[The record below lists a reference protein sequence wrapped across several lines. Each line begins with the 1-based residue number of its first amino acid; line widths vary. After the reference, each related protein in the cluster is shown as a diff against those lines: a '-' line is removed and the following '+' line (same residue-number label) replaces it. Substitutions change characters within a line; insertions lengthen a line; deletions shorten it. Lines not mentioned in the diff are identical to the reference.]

1 MRYGLNLLLW
11 TDRMHEGMG
20 PVVGRIKEM
29 GYDGV
34 EMPMFELN
42 ESLYT
47 DWGKRLDGLGLAR
60 TAVSVRGAGD
70 NPISPS
76 ASVRTAAVDALKRT
90 IDCCKAAGAEL
101 LVGPNHS
108 AIGEF
113 SGSGPT
119 EDEFKWGVD
128 SMRKAAEHA
137 EAAGVTIAVE
147 YLNRFENYFLT
158 SVAQTVRFVEAVGH
172 PSCRM
177 MYDTFHANIE
187 EKDLAAAIAAAA
199 PHSVLVHVSE
209 NDRSIPGTGHVAWDT
224 TFDALHAAGWNGWM
238 VVEAFGLALPN
249 IAAAT
254 KIWRKMFPDEDTLA
268 CEGLAFMKAHVAR
281 RWGS

>member
-11 TDRMHEGMG
+11 TDRMHEGMA
-20 PVVGRIKEM
+20 PIVERVRDM

-42 ESLYT
+42 ESLYAE
-47 DWGKRLDGLGLAR
+47 WGKRLDDLGLAR

-76 ASVRTAAVDALKRT
+76 AAVRTAAVDALKRT
-90 IDCCKAAGAEL
+90 IDCCRAAGAQVL
-101 LVGPNHS
+101 AGPNHS

-113 SGSGPT
+113 SGCGPT
-119 EDEFKWGVD
+119 EDELKWGVD
-128 SMRKAAEHA
+128 SLQQASEHA
-137 EAAGVTIAVE
+137 REAGVTFAIE

-158 SVAQTVRFVEAVGH
+158 SVEQTVRFVQAVDN
-172 PSCRM
+172 PACRM

-187 EKDLAAAIAAAA
+187 EKALSAAIKASA
-199 PHSVLVHVSE
+199 PHTVLVHISE
-209 NDRSIPGTGHVAWDT
+209 NDRSIPGTGHVDWNT
-224 TFDALHAAGWNGWM
+224 TFDALHAAGYDGWM
-238 VVEAFGLALPN
+238 VVEAFGLALPG

-268 CEGLAFMKAHVAR
+268 REGLAFMKQHVDR
-281 RWGS
+281 RWA

>member
-11 TDRMHEGMG
+11 TDRMHEGMA
-20 PVVGRIKEM
+20 PIVERVRDM

-42 ESLYT
+42 ESLYAE
-47 DWGKRLDGLGLAR
+47 WGKRLDDLGLAR

-76 ASVRTAAVDALKRT
+76 AAVRTAAVDALKRT
-90 IDCCKAAGAEL
+90 IDCCRAAGAQVL
-101 LVGPNHS
+101 AGPNHS

-119 EDEFKWGVD
+119 EDELKWGVD
-128 SMRKAAEHA
+128 SLQQASEHA
-137 EAAGVTIAVE
+137 REAGVTFAIE

-158 SVAQTVRFVEAVGH
+158 SVEQTVRFVQAVDN
-172 PSCRM
+172 PACRM

-187 EKDLAAAIAAAA
+187 EKALSAAIKASA
-199 PHSVLVHVSE
+199 PHTVLVHISE
-209 NDRSIPGTGHVAWDT
+209 NDRSIPGTGHVDWNT
-224 TFDALHAAGWNGWM
+224 TFDALHAAGYDGWM
-238 VVEAFGLALPN
+238 VVEAFGLALPG

-268 CEGLAFMKAHVAR
+268 REGLAFMKQHVDR
-281 RWGS
+281 RWA

>member
-11 TDRMHEGMG
+11 TDRMHEGME
-20 PVVGRIKEM
+20 PIVARIKEM

-42 ESLYT
+42 ESLYA
-47 DWGKRLDGLGLAR
+47 DWGKRLDDLGLER
-60 TAVSVRGAGD
+60 TAVSIRGAGD

-90 IDCCKAAGAEL
+90 IDCCQAAGAKL

-113 SGSGPT
+113 SGNGPT

-128 SMRKAAEHA
+128 SLRQAAEHA
-137 EAAGVTIAVE
+137 GQAGVGFAIE

-158 SVAQTVRFVEAVGH
+158 SVEQTVRFVEAVDH
-172 PSCRM
+172 PAFRM

-187 EKDLAAAIAAAA
+187 EKDLAAAITTAV
-199 PHSVLVHVSE
+199 PHTVLVHISE
-209 NDRSIPGTGHVAWDT
+209 NDRSIPGTGHVDWKT
-224 TFDALHAAGWNGWM
+224 TFDALHAAGYDGWM
-238 VVEAFGLALPN
+238 VVEAFGLALPG

-268 CEGLAFMKAHVAR
+268 REGLAFMKANVAQ
-281 RWGS
+281 RWG

>member
-11 TDRMHEGMG
+11 TDRMHEGME
-20 PVVGRIKEM
+20 PIVERVKAM

-42 ESLYT
+42 ESLYA
-47 DWGKRLDGLGLAR
+47 DWGKRLDDLGLAR
-60 TAVSVRGAGD
+60 TAVSVRGTGD

-76 ASVRTAAVDALKRT
+76 ASVRNAAVDSLKRT
-90 IDCCKAAGAEL
+90 IDCCQASGAMVL
-101 LVGPNHS
+101 AGPNHS

-128 SMRKAAEHA
+128 SLRQAAEHA
-137 EAAGVTIAVE
+137 GQAGVTFAIE

-158 SVAQTVRFVEAVGH
+158 SVEQTVRFVQAVDH
-172 PSCRM
+172 PACKM

-187 EKDLAAAIAAAA
+187 EKDLAAAIATAA
-199 PHSVLVHVSE
+199 PHTALVHISE
-209 NDRSIPGTGHVAWDT
+209 NDRSIPGSGHVDWNT
-224 TFDALHAAGWNGWM
+224 SFDALHAAGYDDWM
-238 VVEAFGLALPN
+238 VVEAFGLALPG

-268 CEGLAFMKAHVAR
+268 REGLAFMKQNVAQ

>member
-11 TDRMHEGMG
+11 TDRMHEGME
-20 PVVGRIKEM
+20 PIVARVKEM

-47 DWGKRLDGLGLAR
+47 DWGKRLDDLGLAR
-60 TAVSVRGAGD
+60 TAVSIRTAGD

-76 ASVRTAAVDALKRT
+76 ASVRASAVDALKRT
-90 IDCCKAAGAEL
+90 IDCCHAAGAKVL
-101 LVGPNHS
+101 AGPNHS

-113 SGSGPT
+113 SGSGPS
-119 EDEFKWGVD
+119 EDEFQWGVD
-128 SMRKAAEHA
+128 SLRQASEHA
-137 EAAGVTIAVE
+137 GEAGVTFAIE

-158 SVAQTVRFVEAVGH
+158 SVEQTVAFVKAVDH
-172 PSCRM
+172 PACRM

-187 EKDLAAAIAAAA
+187 EKGLADAISLAI
-199 PHSVLVHVSE
+199 PHTVLVHISE
-209 NDRSIPGTGHVAWDT
+209 NDRSIPGTGHVDWKT
-224 TFDALHAAGWNGWM
+224 SFDSLHAAGYDGWM
-238 VVEAFGLALPN
+238 VVEAFGLALPG

-268 CEGLAFMKAHVAR
+268 R
-281 RWGS
+281 